1 MERKIGMVSLGCPKN
16 QIDAE
21 HILADL
27 KGKGYIIASQA
38 ADCDVVIINTCGFID
53 AAKAE
58 AIENIL
64 EFAQLKEEGRIK
76 GVVVTGCLSERYR
89 QQILEEIPEVD
100 AVVGIGAN
108 QSIPDIVEQVL
119 EGKTHLEQYGEKTS
133 LSLEGERLLSTPP
146 YTAYLKIAEGCS
158 NHCTYCAIPSIRGHF
173 RSRPMENIVE
183 EAKTLAAQGVK
194 ELILVA
200 QDTTNYGSDL
210 YGRYALTD
218 LLKQLFEIKE
228 FSWIR
233 LLYCYPD
240 KITDE
245 LLELMKGDNPLLP
258 YLDLPLQH
266 CADGVLKR
274 MHRPMLGEETKQLLA
289 HIRQTVPNITLRT
302 TLIAGFPGETE
313 QEFEQLCRFVKEMK
327 FDRLGCFAY
336 SQEEGTP
343 AAKLPEQ
350 LEEEVKQRRAELVM
364 EYQGRIMDRLSKR
377 KIGSTIPVML
387 EGYDRMNRCC
397 YGRSEADAP
406 DIDCK
411 VFFQAQGHHHT
422 GEIIQVEITDTM
434 DGDLLGREAGL
445 PKRGKQG

>member
-27 KGKGYIIASQA
+27 KGKGYAIASQA

-119 EGKTHLEQYGEKTS
+119 EGKTHLEQYGEKTA

-158 NHCTYCAIPSIRGHF
+158 NHCTYCAIPSIRGPF

-411 VFFQAQGHHHT
+411 VFFQAVGHHHT

>member
-27 KGKGYIIASQA
+27 RREGYTITPNP
-38 ADCDVVIINTCGFID
+38 ADCDLVIINTCGFID

-64 EFAQLKEEGRIK
+64 EFTQLKEEGRIQA
-76 GVVVTGCLSERYR
+76 VVVTGCLSERYR

-108 QSIPDIVEQVL
+108 QSIPEIVSQVL
-119 EGKTHLEQYGEKTS
+119 EGKTHLEQYGEKTD
-133 LSLEGERLLSTPP
+133 LSLEGERILSTPP

-158 NHCTYCAIPSIRGHF
+158 NHCTYCAIPSIRGPF
-173 RSRPMENIVE
+173 RSRPMENIVQ
-183 EAKTLAAQGVK
+183 EAKVLAAQGVK

-228 FSWIR
+228 FAWIR

-289 HIRQTVPNITLRT
+289 HIRQTVPGITLRT
-302 TLIAGFPGETE
+302 TLIAGFPG
-313 QEFEQLCRFVKEMK
+313 
-327 FDRLGCFAY
+327 
-336 SQEEGTP
+336 
-343 AAKLPEQ
+343 
-350 LEEEVKQRRAELVM
+350 RRS
-364 EYQGRIMDRLSKR
+364 GSLS
-377 KIGSTIPVML
+377 SSASL
-387 EGYDRMNRCC
+387 
-397 YGRSEADAP
+397 
-406 DIDCK
+406 
-411 VFFQAQGHHHT
+411 
-422 GEIIQVEITDTM
+422 
-434 DGDLLGREAGL
+434 
-445 PKRGKQG
+445 

>member
-27 KGKGYIIASQA
+27 KGKGYVISSQA

-76 GVVVTGCLSERYR
+76 GVIVTGCLSERYR

-108 QSIPDIVEQVL
+108 QSIPEIVEQVL
-119 EGKTHLEQYGEKTS
+119 EGKTHLERYGEKAD
-133 LSLEGERLLSTPP
+133 LSLEGERILSTPS

-158 NHCTYCAIPSIRGHF
+158 NHCTYCAIPSIRGPF
-173 RSRPMENIVE
+173 RSRPMEKIVQ
-183 EAKTLAAQGVK
+183 EAKSLAAQGVK

-240 KITDE
+240 KITEE

-274 MHRPMLGEETKQLLA
+274 MHRPMFKEETKQLLE
-289 HIRQTVPNITLRT
+289 HIRQTVPGITLRT

-313 QEFEQLCRFVKEMK
+313 QEFEQLCQFVKEMK

-343 AAKLPEQ
+343 AAKLPGQ

-387 EGYDRMNRCC
+387 EGYDQMNRCC

-411 VFFQAQGHHHT
+411 VYFQAQGHHHT

-445 PKRGKQG
+445 LKRGKKG